1 MLKSMRARLFLILIV
16 MTSLVWLSA
25 IGWIFI
31 STQAQVERVLDARLM
46 EAANMVSSLLVEAD
60 VSPTRAANLASR
72 RVARPST
79 YERQLSCQIWSFSG
93 NLLSKSDAAPAAELT
108 TDRDGFSETLI
119 NGETWR
125 VYAVENKD
133 LGIRV
138 LVGDTRRIRAE
149 LVGDVIKGLALPAL
163 LIMPVLAALIW
174 ISVKRGFAP
183 LNRIAAGLGIRPAS
197 DLSPLAT
204 DNCDTEIRPVV
215 AALNGLFVRV
225 ADARERERNFTTFAA
240 HELRTPL
247 AGLKTQAQVALASE
261 NSQVRQRAL
270 RQIVDA
276 VNRTGRLVRQLL
288 DLAAVEARD
297 SGIEKGTVNP
307 GEALAHLRN
316 EFLSQT
322 ESSSRIVVANAL
334 HDVELPIKADLFGL
348 AARNL
353 LENALA
359 YSPVGGIVTCSLRL
373 TADEMTV
380 VIEDSGPGIPADE
393 IGHVKERF
401 FRGRNKAPVGSGLGL
416 SIADIAL
423 RHAGATLELS
433 NRQLGGL
440 SAAIRT
446 VRVGAAIEESDAS
459 VESKAF
465 LQSAPV

>member
-16 MTSLVWLSA
+16 TTSVVWLSA
-25 IGWIFI
+25 IAWIFT

-46 EAANMVSSLLVEAD
+46 EAANMVSSLLIEED
-60 VSPTRAANLASR
+60 VSAARAANLASR
-72 RVARPST
+72 RPTRPSS
-79 YERQLSCQIWSFSG
+79 YERQLSCQIWSFAG
-93 NLLSKSDAAPAAELT
+93 NLLSKSDTAPVAELT
-108 TDRDGFSETLI
+108 TYRDGFSETVI

-125 VYAVENKD
+125 VYAAENKH

-149 LVGDVIKGLALPAL
+149 LVGDVVKGLALPAL

-174 ISVKRGFAP
+174 VSVKRGFAP
-183 LNRIAAGLGIRPAS
+183 LNRIAAGLGSRPAS
-197 DLSPLAT
+197 DLSPLST
-204 DNCDTEIRPVV
+204 DNCGTEIRPVI

-225 ADARERERNFTTFAA
+225 ADTRERERNFTTFAA

-270 RQIVDA
+270 SQIVDA

-288 DLAAVEARD
+288 DLAAVEARE
-297 SGIEKGTVNP
+297 SGAEMGAVNP
-307 GEALAHLRN
+307 GEALALLKN
-316 EFLSQT
+316 EFFSHNEGCPQ
-322 ESSSRIVVANAL
+322 IVIANAL
-334 HDVELPIKADLFGL
+334 REVDLPIKSDLFSI

-359 YSPVGGIVTCSLRL
+359 YSPPRGLVTCSLRL
-373 TADEMTV
+373 TQDEIAV

-401 FRGRNKAPVGSGLGL
+401 FRGRNKALVGSGLGL
-416 SIADIAL
+416 SIAEIAL
-423 RHAGATLELS
+423 QHAGATLELS

-440 SAAIRT
+440 SATIKIG
-446 VRVGAAIEESDAS
+446 RVE
-459 VESKAF
+459 
-465 LQSAPV
+465 APVSEAADLVKSAFFQSVPI